1 MKRLQ
6 LITGVLVLGLW
17 IGITWVVGP
26 LALVGAALTLVLG
39 AGMAYRRYRAEQ
51 EAHARDERI
60 REAIARSNRP
70 QRP

>member
-6 LITGVLVLGLW
+6 LVTAALVLALW

-26 LALVGAALTLVLG
+26 LALIGAALTLVLG

-51 EAHARDERI
+51 ETLQREERI
-60 REAIARSNRP
+60 RDAIARLEQKERS
-70 QRP
+70 